1 MAVVPYAIPSNTL
14 IHYDCSLTKKE
25 LGRKWAA
32 LLSRGCRSSAKPCDS
47 TIYFRRER
55 GNAEALD
62 GLFQRVDVHRLG
74 QMRVHAGLL
83 ALFHIL
89 KEGVCGQRLRPVRT
103 GSCVDSPIKVATLY
117 SSILLKP
124 FQAYFEFLAIIC
136 IKNREEI

>member
-1 MAVVPYAIPSNTL
+1 MGGPARSWVSVICETVRF
-14 IHYDCSLTKKE
+14 HYLFS
-25 LGRKWAA
+25 G
-32 LLSRGCRSSAKPCDS
+32 G
-47 TIYFRRER
+47 

-74 QMRVHAGLL
+74 QMLVHAGLL

-103 GSCVDSPIKVATLY
+103 GSCVDSPIKVVTLY
-117 SSILLKP
+117 SSIMLKP

-136 IKNREEI
+136 IKNREKI

>member
-1 MAVVPYAIPSNTL
+1 MGGHARSWVSVICETVRF
-14 IHYDCSLTKKE
+14 HYLFSGD
-25 LGRKWAA
+25 
-32 LLSRGCRSSAKPCDS
+32 
-47 TIYFRRER
+47 
-55 GNAEALD
+55 NAEALHR
-62 GLFQRVDVHRLG
+62 LFQRSDIHRLG
-74 QMRVHAGLL
+74 QMLVHPGLL

-103 GSCVDSPIKVATLY
+103 GSCVDSPIKVVTLY

>member
-1 MAVVPYAIPSNTL
+1 MGGPARSWVSVICETVRF
-14 IHYDCSLTKKE
+14 HYLFS
-25 LGRKWAA
+25 G
-32 LLSRGCRSSAKPCDS
+32 G
-47 TIYFRRER
+47 

-62 GLFQRVDVHRLG
+62 GLFQRVDVHGLG

-103 GSCVDSPIKVATLY
+103 GSCVDSPIKVVTLY

-124 FQAYFEFLAIIC
+124 FQAYFEFLAIIQMRL
-136 IKNREEI
+136 NL

>member
-1 MAVVPYAIPSNTL
+1 MGVSHL
-14 IHYDCSLTKKE
+14 
-25 LGRKWAA
+25 RKRASP
-32 LLSRGCRSSAKPCDS
+32 LFIIGGG
-47 TIYFRRER
+47 
-55 GNAEALD
+55 GNAEALHR
-62 GLFQRVDVHRLG
+62 LFQRSDIHRIG
-74 QMRVHAGLL
+74 QMLVHAGLL

-103 GSCVDSPIKVATLY
+103 GSCVDSPIKVVTLY

>member
-1 MAVVPYAIPSNTL
+1 MGGPARSWVSVICETVRF
-14 IHYDCSLTKKE
+14 HY
-25 LGRKWAA
+25 
-32 LLSRGCRSSAKPCDS
+32 LLSGGD
-47 TIYFRRER
+47 
-55 GNAEALD
+55 NAEALD
-62 GLFQRVDVHRLG
+62 GLFQRVDAHGLG
-74 QMRVHAGLL
+74 QMLVHAGLL

-117 SSILLKP
+117 SSIMLKP